1 VGRNRLPSPVQWTT
15 VLAGVKGSRA
25 LDPAFAPWA
34 TIVWA
39 MHWVLGGR
47 TMSTPEVVPG
57 TAPGATEGAATRPSG
72 ESREESGSE
81 TPIPQRVTWSRRA
94 DLNLRPADYE
104 SSQGKAEKT
113 EQNQE
118 RQKRR
123 KSKDYA

>member
-1 VGRNRLPSPVQWTT
+1 MTRSTRLARCDSLKEPHSPYVSHQMGHSSPETTLRYYARWIPDTKSRWFGTKSGTKGDFDDERSAQVVGS
-15 VLAGVKGSRA
+15 
-25 LDPAFAPWA
+25 
-34 TIVWA
+34 
-39 MHWVLGGR
+39 
-47 TMSTPEVVPG
+47 
-57 TAPGATEGAATRPSG
+57 
-72 ESREESGSE
+72 
-81 TPIPQRVTWSRRA
+81 TWSRRE